1 MISDPFEAY
10 SIVPGEDDAGLIF
23 LCDHARNALPAR
35 YGSLGLPQAE
45 LDRHIG
51 YDIGAD
57 AVTRWLADRFR
68 APAVLS
74 QYSRLLID
82 PNRGEDDPTL
92 IMQISD
98 GALIPGN
105 VPLDAEERRFRL
117 ETFHRPYH
125 DAIDRVIAGA
135 AASGRLPVLISIHS
149 FTASWRGRDRP
160 WHIGCLWDKDGRA
173 TRRFLD
179 VFAGQESIVV
189 GDNEPYDGALRNDC
203 MYRHGTSFG
212 LAHVL
217 IEIRQDLIAD
227 AAGAAAWAECL
238 VPALEAVN
246 ADPDCHTIQMF
257 GSRSGPV
264 TPRPL
269 PDA

>member
-1 MISDPFEAY
+1 MISEPIEAY
-10 SIVPGEDDAGLIF
+10 STLPGEQDAGLLF
-23 LCDHARNALPAR
+23 LCDHACNALPAR

-45 LDRHIG
+45 LERHIG

-68 APAVLS
+68 APAVFS
-74 QYSRLLID
+74 RYSRLLID

-105 VPLDAEERRFRL
+105 VPINPEERQYRL

-125 DAIDRVIAGA
+125 DAIEREIASA

-160 WHIGCLWDKDGRA
+160 WHIGCLWDSDYRA
-173 TRRFLD
+173 TRRFLS
-179 VFAGQESIVV
+179 VFADQDSIIV
-189 GDNEPYDGALRNDC
+189 GDNEPYDGALKNDC
-203 MYRHGTSFG
+203 LYRHGTCLG

-217 IEIRQDLIAD
+217 IEIRQDLISD
-227 AAGAAAWAECL
+227 AKGAASWAERL
-238 VPALEAVN
+238 VPALEAIN
-246 ADPDCHTIQMF
+246 ADPECHELHMF
-257 GSRSGPV
+257 GSRTGPV
-264 TPRPL
+264 ATRPI